1 MERDVILKIDDYKN
15 LTAKTSFTSDEL
27 DIAVDAVRE
36 QYEDPQDSEKLL
48 NDLEQKGY
56 IKITGSAPEI
66 LDLYL

>member
-15 LTAKTSFTSDEL
+15 LTARTSFTSDEL

-36 QYEDPQDSEKLL
+36 QYEDPQDSVKLL
-48 NDLEQKGY
+48 QDLEQKGY
-56 IKITGSAPEI
+56 IKITGAAPEI